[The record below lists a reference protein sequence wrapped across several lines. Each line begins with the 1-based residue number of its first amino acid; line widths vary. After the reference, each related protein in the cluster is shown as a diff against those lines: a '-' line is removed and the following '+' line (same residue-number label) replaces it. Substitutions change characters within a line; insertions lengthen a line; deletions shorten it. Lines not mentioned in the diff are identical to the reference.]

1 MAAQIAPRRMEYPR
15 IGDFRRVVP
24 PGLKEIGDTPMMNAS
39 EGCGSG
45 RQGSQSASRR
55 GGPKH
60 PLRRVR
66 GAEALPHGH
75 VAEKELRHA
84 SASPCGAAAQLE
96 LPTSDR
102 FGRRQSIGGSGGVCR
117 SAEGHGRWRRLRP
130 NGGSVGLGP
139 HGSVSRST
147 VRVVSVAGAGHTR
160 RTICKI
166 TQAGPRPR
174 GAGSVFSAP
183 TPWRCAISRRALQ
196 ATRPRDHPAA
206 GSTNRS
212 ALLASAAP
220 RAAGLKDS
228 VDLPMMMVS
237 DGCGA
242 RTAGTPIEPRFIGV
256 QAGPGREPKRSTM
269 TFHGASAERELWRR
283 TTSQCGTTSR
293 KELSTGDRGDRRELS

>member
-55 GGPKH
+55 RGPKH

-117 SAEGHGRWRRLRP
+117 SAEGHGRWRRLRS

-183 TPWRCAISRRALQ
+183 TPWRCAISRRALE

-228 VDLPMMMVS
+228 GDLPMMYGVGWLRS
-237 DGCGA
+237 SNGRDA
-242 RTAGTPIEPRFIGV
+242 NRTAVHRR
-256 QAGPGREPKRSTM
+256 AGG
-269 TFHGASAERELWRR
+269 
-283 TTSQCGTTSR
+283 SR
-293 KELSTGDRGDRRELS
+293 KGTEALDDDLPWCFSREGALASHNVAVRYDFSIRVVDR